1 MKKSANILH
10 FIRHIV
16 KNRRFC
22 TRQMAQTLGTSDK
35 TIQRYIKEVEEFFG
49 IRFLTYEKGCYYL
62 PDTSTL
68 RQILIDPKD
77 VEDFE
82 RVFDLLALA
91 DTSYVRF
98 LGLEDSLA
106 KKLLKDDA
114 RIYKLKAPV
123 FEELKQF
130 HLLKDL
136 KRSIKDRRYIDIQY
150 HSDRD
155 YFYKEAKPLRI
166 LFAEG
171 NWYLAA
177 LTDDSVNNGFKFLR
191 INFIQDIE
199 ILPHTF
205 QRVVEAERFIEEFQ
219 SLFSAYL
226 EPSFE
231 VRVRV
236 DEEVARH
243 FRTKKFLP
251 SQRILEDRGDLI
263 ISYTINNENEI
274 LLLAKR
280 WMPHMR
286 ILTPDHIQH
295 KLIQIAKNFLNDI
308 F

>member
-10 FIRHIV
+10 FIRHII

-22 TRQMAQTLGTSDK
+22 TKAMAQTLGTSDK

-49 IRFLTYEKGCYYL
+49 IELLRYEKGCYYL
-62 PDTSTL
+62 PDTAPL
-68 RQILIDPKD
+68 RTILIEPKD
-77 VEDFE
+77 IEDFE
-82 RVFDLLALA
+82 RVFDLLAMA

-98 LGLEDSLA
+98 LGIDDALV
-106 KKLLKDDA
+106 KKLLNDEAK
-114 RIYKLKAPV
+114 IYKLKTPV
-123 FEELKQF
+123 FEELKRF
-130 HLLKDL
+130 ELLKSL
-136 KRSIKDRRYIDIQY
+136 KRAIKYRYYIDISYQ
-150 HSDRD
+150 SDQEYR
-155 YFYKEAKPLRI
+155 YTRVKPLRI

-177 LTDDSVNNGFKFLR
+177 LTDDPINNGFKFLR
-191 INFIQDIE
+191 INFIKDIAVRSQ
-199 ILPHTF
+199 TF
-205 QRVVEAERFIEEFQ
+205 QKVLEAERFIEEFQ

-236 DEEVARH
+236 DKKVARH
-243 FRTKKFLP
+243 FRAKKFLP
-251 SQRILEDRGDLI
+251 SQNILQDNGDLI
-263 ISYTINNENEI
+263 LSYTINNENEI

-286 ILTPDHIQH
+286 ILTPQH
-295 KLIQIAKNFLNDI
+295 LQEELLKIAKSFINDA

>member
-1 MKKSANILH
+1 MKKSENILY
-10 FIRHIV
+10 FIHHII

-22 TRQMAQTLGTSDK
+22 TKEMAQTLGTSHK

-49 IRFLTYEKGCYYL
+49 IKFLRYEKGCYYL
-62 PDTSTL
+62 PDTAAL
-68 RQILIDPKD
+68 RTILIEPKD
-77 VEDFE
+77 IEDFE
-82 RVFDLLALA
+82 RVFDLLAMA

-98 LGLEDSLA
+98 LGIDDSLA
-106 KKLLKDDA
+106 QKLLSDEM
-114 RIYKLKAPV
+114 RVYKLKTPV
-123 FEELKQF
+123 FEELKRF
-130 HLLKDL
+130 ELLKSL
-136 KRSIKDRRYIDIQY
+136 KRAIKDRRYIDIHY
-150 HSDRD
+150 HSNQD

-177 LTDDSVNNGFKFLR
+177 LTNDPLNNGFKFLR
-191 INFIQDIE
+191 INFIRNIE
-199 ILPHTF
+199 VLPHTF
-205 QRVVEAERFIEEFQ
+205 QRVLEAERFIEEFQ

-251 SQRILEDRGDLI
+251 SQRILKDRGDLI
-263 ISYTINNENEI
+263 LSYTINNENEI

-286 ILTPDHIQH
+286 ILTPDHLQH
-295 KLIQIAKNFLNDI
+295 KLVQIAKSFLNDT